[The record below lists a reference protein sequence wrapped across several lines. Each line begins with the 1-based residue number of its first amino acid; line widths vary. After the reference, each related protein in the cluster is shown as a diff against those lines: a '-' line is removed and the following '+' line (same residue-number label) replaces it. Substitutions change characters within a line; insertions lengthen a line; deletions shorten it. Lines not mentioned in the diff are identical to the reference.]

1 MKDLEAREAQASELR
16 RTSSHK
22 DHEIE
27 LLKSKNQKL
36 EEKINAIL
44 AQESQK
50 IGQTLNRNQALEKEN
65 LDLYTSRTTLEE
77 NVRDLTSKI
86 NHYKYC
92 EIGIFLL
99 NSFLNRNLYEA
110 QEKHQLL
117 SKKNISVLEQENL
130 KLTNQLNEI
139 KRNHIAEI
147 NQKSEEVTIL
157 GFRVEEYT
165 NTINTLREELQLKD
179 NRIRELGSND
189 ALEEARSEIRRLEN
203 VQQEV
208 QERLATTV
216 IFSSENYPLFI
227 LSYRTVNLK
236 E

>member
-1 MKDLEAREAQASELR
+1 VKDLEAREAQSTELR
-16 RTSSHK
+16 RTSGHK
-22 DHEIE
+22 EHEIE

-86 NHYKYC
+86 NHYKYMRNY
-92 EIGIFLL
+92 LL
-99 NSFLNRNLYEA
+99 KLNPFPYRNLYEA

-117 SKKNISVLEQENL
+117 SKKNINVLEQENL
-130 KLTNQLNEI
+130 KLTNELNEI
-139 KRNHIAEI
+139 KKKHIAEI

-189 ALEEARSEIRRLEN
+189 ALEEARNEIRRLEN

-208 QERLATTV
+208 QERLSATV
-216 IFSSENYPLFI
+216 IVVSNLPLT
-227 LSYRTVNLK
+227 LP
-236 E
+236 